1 MRNYSR
7 PLFVSARARLFHS
20 GVVFGVDGRSDTL
33 EQVCR
38 SLCPHARAVQFSD
51 L

>member
-20 GVVFGVDGRSDTL
+20 SVVFGFDGRSD
-33 EQVCR
+33 EAYPAVPGGPRCGM
-38 SLCPHARAVQFSD
+38 RA
-51 L
+51 